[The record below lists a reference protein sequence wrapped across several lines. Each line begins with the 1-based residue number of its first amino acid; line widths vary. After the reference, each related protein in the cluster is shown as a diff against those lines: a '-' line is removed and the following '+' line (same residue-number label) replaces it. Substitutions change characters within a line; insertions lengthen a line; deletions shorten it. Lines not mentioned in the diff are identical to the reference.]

1 MGLRALLHRLT
12 KDPQLLRAKTLAR
25 ARQDMYSYTR
35 PAAAAATA
43 LSLAHALAH
52 NHQRRTDAIA
62 LHKAQ
67 PAQHASR
74 LISDAAVALVA
85 AAGLRLAL
93 VNSGGFGWV
102 AHWHER
108 FAWRGALASLAAS
121 AACEAGS
128 RCWRLIDADANADAN
143 ADAATRVLPPQLL
156 VGPAAALLL
165 SATVAERLG
174 GAAGAVAFPCLSLV
188 ACADATAA
196 IAYGDGR
203 PDVFVQQVTLP
214 VLLALHCCPPTHTLT
229 ARAVASLLWFAAAAM
244 LRVSALSGESRWDVE
259 AANDLANVLVAIG
272 TASLTSY
279 AVQRRPICLY

>member
-1 MGLRALLHRLT
+1 MRLRALLQKLT
-12 KDPQLLRAKTLAR
+12 KDPQLLRAKTLAK
-25 ARQDMYSYTR
+25 ARQDLYPYTR
-35 PAAAAATA
+35 PAAAAAAA
-43 LSLAHALAH
+43 LSLAHALA
-52 NHQRRTDAIA
+52 NNQKRRTDPIA
-62 LHKAQ
+62 LHDAQ

-108 FAWRGALASLAAS
+108 IAWRGALASLAAS
-121 AACEAGS
+121 AVCEAGS
-128 RCWRLIDADANADAN
+128 RCWRLLDADADAN
-143 ADAATRVLPPQLL
+143 ADAATRVLPPHLL

-174 GAAGAVAFPCLSLV
+174 GAAGAVAFPCLFLV

-203 PDVFVQQVTLP
+203 LDVFVQQVTLP

-229 ARAVASLLWFAAAAM
+229 ARAVASLLWFAAAAL
-244 LRVSALSGESRWDVE
+244 LRVSALPGESRWDAE
-259 AANDLANVLVAIG
+259 AANDLANVLIAIG
-272 TASLTSY
+272 TASLISY